1 MNRVEVLWHKT
12 FFDAWKRKTKSARAN
27 ERFRKRRRESKYH
40 HVMINQAD
48 CAAFFSVVEQVL
60 NDVQGT
66 EVCVVTALGE

>member
-1 MNRVEVLWHKT
+1 
-12 FFDAWKRKTKSARAN
+12 
-27 ERFRKRRRESKYH
+27 
-40 HVMINQAD
+40 MINQAD